1 LSEEELRKTGI
12 NLPEPSEPI
21 GNYTS
26 LVRSGNLLFVSGML
40 PRVNGKILFTGK
52 VGGEITIQ
60 EGYDAAK
67 LCVLNSLSAV
77 KAEIKNLDKISRVV
91 KVVGYVASEKS
102 FFDQP
107 RVVDGASDILV
118 RIFGNRGKH
127 ARVSVGVSEL
137 PGNAPVEIE
146 VIFEIRD

>member
-1 LSEEELRKTGI
+1 LSEEELRKIGV
-12 NLPEPSEPI
+12 NLPEPSESI

-52 VGGEITIQ
+52 VGGEITLQ

-77 KAEIKNLDKISRVV
+77 KAEIKNLDKISKVV

-107 RVVDGASDILV
+107 RVVDGASDMLV
-118 RIFGNRGKH
+118 RIFGNKGKH

>member
-1 LSEEELRKTGI
+1 LSEEELRKIGI

-52 VGGEITIQ
+52 VGGEITLQ

>member
-1 LSEEELRKTGI
+1 MSEEELRKTGI